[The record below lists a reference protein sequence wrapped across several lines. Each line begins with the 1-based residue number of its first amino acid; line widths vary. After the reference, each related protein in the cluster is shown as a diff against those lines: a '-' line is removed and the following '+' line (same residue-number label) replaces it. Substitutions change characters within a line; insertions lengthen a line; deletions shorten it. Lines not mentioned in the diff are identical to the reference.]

1 MALIECP
8 DCSKKVSDSAPACPN
23 CGRPIAS
30 AREAQAAG
38 VALTTIQETSKKLKA
53 HQLISVLLIMVG
65 TAWFF
70 VANFGAVSNPANES
84 ISSFFSVWFVFIG
97 LIWFT
102 VTRLRVWW
110 HHK

>member
-8 DCSKKVSDSAPACPN
+8 DCSKKVSDSAPACPS

-53 HQLISVLLIMVG
+53 HQLVSVLTIFIG
-65 TAWFF
+65 TIWFF
-70 VANFGAVSNPANES
+70 VKVFGSKK
-84 ISSFFSVWFVFIG
+84 
-97 LIWFT
+97 
-102 VTRLRVWW
+102 RKLRY
-110 HHK
+110 H